1 VRRPG
6 NLQSPHA
13 THLVTPD
20 RASPAWPGL
29 LCWSLAA
36 KHDARSVRFLGVAGP
51 NAGSKAKLS
60 CRQADDGRD
69 MQLLSHVRCAK
80 DS

>member
-1 VRRPG
+1 MQPTLLLRDRI
-6 NLQSPHA
+6 SP
-13 THLVTPD
+13 
-20 RASPAWPGL
+20 RWPGL
-29 LCWSLAA
+29 LRWSLAA

-51 NAGSKAKLS
+51 SAGSKARLS

-80 DS
+80 DY